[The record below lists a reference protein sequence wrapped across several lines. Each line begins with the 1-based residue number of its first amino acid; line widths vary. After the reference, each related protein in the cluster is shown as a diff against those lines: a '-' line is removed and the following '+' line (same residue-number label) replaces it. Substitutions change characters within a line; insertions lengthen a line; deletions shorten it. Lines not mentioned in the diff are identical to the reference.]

1 MYEGDSELNSFSA
14 NLLYVHRVDLSRFIH
29 ISISGIFLRV
39 HININ
44 LLGSCVLTLLVVS
57 YVAWLVLKP
66 EVARFE
72 EVVVADNVVYLPYP
86 SKITNMNV
94 EEAILLR
101 RSIRDYTSDP
111 VKIEHLAMILWA
123 AYGVTDPKW
132 GLRASPSAGA
142 TYPLEVYVVIG
153 ESSVLVRESE
163 YLRAGVYKYDVH
175 RHSLTLIKT
184 GDLRGE
190 LADAALGQKWVRDAP
205 VIIVVCAV
213 FERTVSRYGERG
225 RVRYVPMEVGHLG
238 QNVYLMATA
247 LGYGAVVVGA
257 FHDDRVQ
264 AVISAKPEEVPMY
277 IIPLGVPSI
286 PPQTSFEDIWRFIEA
301 RRSG

>member
-1 MYEGDSELNSFSA
+1 VYEGDSELNSFSA

-132 GLRASPSAGA
+132 GA
-142 TYPLEVYVVIG
+142 
-153 ESSVLVRESE
+153 
-163 YLRAGVYKYDVH
+163 
-175 RHSLTLIKT
+175 
-184 GDLRGE
+184 
-190 LADAALGQKWVRDAP
+190 
-205 VIIVVCAV
+205 
-213 FERTVSRYGERG
+213 
-225 RVRYVPMEVGHLG
+225 
-238 QNVYLMATA
+238 
-247 LGYGAVVVGA
+247 
-257 FHDDRVQ
+257 
-264 AVISAKPEEVPMY
+264 
-277 IIPLGVPSI
+277 
-286 PPQTSFEDIWRFIEA
+286 
-301 RRSG
+301 

>member
-1 MYEGDSELNSFSA
+1 M
-14 NLLYVHRVDLSRFIH
+14 
-29 ISISGIFLRV
+29 
-39 HININ
+39 NIN
-44 LLGSCVLTLLVVS
+44 LLGSCVLTLIVVF
-57 YVAWLVLKP
+57 YAAWLVFKP

-72 EVVVADNVVYLPYP
+72 KAVVADSVVYLPYP
-86 SKITNMNV
+86 ARITNMSI

-101 RSIRDYTSDP
+101 RSIREYTSDP

-153 ESSVLVRESE
+153 ESGVLVREGE
-163 YLRAGVYKYDVH
+163 YLKAGVYKYDVH
-175 RHSLTLIKT
+175 KHLLTLIKT
-184 GDLRGE
+184 GDLRGD
-190 LADAALGQKWVRDAP
+190 LADAALGQKWVREAP
-205 VIIVVCAV
+205 VSIVVCAV

-257 FHDDRVQ
+257 FNDDRVQ
-264 AVISAKPEEVPMY
+264 AVISAKPEEIPMY
-277 IIPLGVPSI
+277 IIPIGVPSK
-286 PPQTSFEDIWRFIEA
+286 PPRTSFEDIWRYIEA